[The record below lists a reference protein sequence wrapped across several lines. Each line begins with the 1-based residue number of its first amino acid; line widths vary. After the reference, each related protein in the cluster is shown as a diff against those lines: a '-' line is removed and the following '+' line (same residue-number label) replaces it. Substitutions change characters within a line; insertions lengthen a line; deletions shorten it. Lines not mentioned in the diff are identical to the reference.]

1 MTYELLSQSK
11 KLEHFLKKKKNKQ
24 GGTVVRD
31 PRVGAT
37 TFGTEV
43 KISKICFS
51 ELAEIAFLG
60 SFLWKKLAISAV
72 FFVITLV
79 AFVLAYIMSNI
90 ALVLK
95 GQKILFWRK
104 LFEILLAFNWFIFSG
119 WER

>member
-60 SFLWKKLAISAV
+60 SFL
-72 FFVITLV
+72 
-79 AFVLAYIMSNI
+79 
-90 ALVLK
+90 
-95 GQKILFWRK
+95 
-104 LFEILLAFNWFIFSG
+104 
-119 WER
+119 

>member
-11 KLEHFLKKKKNKQ
+11 KLEHFLKKKNKQ

-60 SFLWKKLAISAV
+60 SFL
-72 FFVITLV
+72 
-79 AFVLAYIMSNI
+79 
-90 ALVLK
+90 
-95 GQKILFWRK
+95 
-104 LFEILLAFNWFIFSG
+104 
-119 WER
+119 